1 MSLFSSSKNEKK
13 QEPKKIN
20 IQDLIEDN
28 KALSENLSLD
38 ETPTISE
45 SELVETP
52 IILES
57 EPVDLNETPI
67 EVKDTKVV
75 PEILEKEESTF
86 DSPSESWLIG
96 SIKRNL

>member
-67 EVKDTKVV
+67 EVKD
-75 PEILEKEESTF
+75 
-86 DSPSESWLIG
+86 
-96 SIKRNL
+96 